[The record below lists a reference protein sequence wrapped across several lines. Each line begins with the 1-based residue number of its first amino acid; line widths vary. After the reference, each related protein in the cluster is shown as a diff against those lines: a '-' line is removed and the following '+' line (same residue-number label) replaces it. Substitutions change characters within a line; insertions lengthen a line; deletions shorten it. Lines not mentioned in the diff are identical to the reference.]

1 VDPDVERKFTETE
14 VDAELIREEIR
25 RMKARLAVLEEE
37 QRDLN
42 RRLDEFAASLEG
54 VTEP

>member
-42 RRLDEFAASLEG
+42 RRLDEFAASLQG